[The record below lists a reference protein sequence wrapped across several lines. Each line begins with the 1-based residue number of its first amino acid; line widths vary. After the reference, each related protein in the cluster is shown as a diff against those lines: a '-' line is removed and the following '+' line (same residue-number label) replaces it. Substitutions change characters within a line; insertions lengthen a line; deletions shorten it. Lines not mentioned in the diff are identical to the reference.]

1 MAEIKEW
8 LDIVDENGE
17 PIGET
22 VERSIAHREGIR
34 HRTAHVWLARIRDG
48 KVQVLLQKRSQE
60 KDSHPGC
67 YDMSSGG
74 HIPAGVDYVPSAIRE
89 LEEELGVKAGAEELL
104 YCGTRRFYWEDEF
117 HGKPF
122 VDNQVSRVY
131 LLWKDPERF
140 SLQETEVDQVCWMD
154 FEACR
159 KAVEENRIKHCI
171 ALEELQMLEA
181 QLSAGVPPAA
191 ESCAS

>member
-17 PIGET
+17 PTGGI

-48 KVQVLLQKRSQE
+48 KVQVLLQKRSLE

-67 YDMSSGG
+67 FDMSSGG
-74 HIPAGVDYVPSAIRE
+74 HIPAGVDYVPSAIRA
-89 LEEELGVKAGAEELL
+89 LEEELGVKTGGEELL
-104 YCGTRRFYWEDEF
+104 YCGTRRFYWKDRF
-117 HGKPF
+117 HGRPF

-131 LLWKDPERF
+131 LLWKDPECF

-154 FEACR
+154 FEACKR
-159 KAVEENRIKHCI
+159 AVEENTIKHCI
-171 ALEELQMLEA
+171 ALEELQMIEP
-181 QLSAGVPPAA
+181 QLSARVFPVA
-191 ESCAS
+191 ESCDS

>member
-17 PIGET
+17 PTGGI
-22 VERSIAHREGIR
+22 VERSIAHRKGIR

-48 KVQVLLQKRSQE
+48 KVQVLLQKRSLE

-67 YDMSSGG
+67 FDMSSGG

-89 LEEELGVKAGAEELL
+89 LEEELGVKTGGEELL

-131 LLWKDPERF
+131 LLWKDP
-140 SLQETEVDQVCWMD
+140 
-154 FEACR
+154 
-159 KAVEENRIKHCI
+159 
-171 ALEELQMLEA
+171 
-181 QLSAGVPPAA
+181 
-191 ESCAS
+191 

>member
-8 LDIVDENGE
+8 LDIVDENRE
-17 PIGET
+17 PTGGI

-48 KVQVLLQKRSQE
+48 KVQVLLQKRSLE

-67 YDMSSGG
+67 FDMSSGG

-89 LEEELGVKAGAEELL
+89 LEEELGVKTGGEELL
-104 YCGTRRFYWEDEF
+104 YCGTRRFYRKDWF
-117 HGKPF
+117 HGRPF

-131 LLWKDPERF
+131 LLWKDPECF

-154 FEACR
+154 FEACKR
-159 KAVEENRIKHCI
+159 AVEENTIKHCI
-171 ALEELQMLEA
+171 ALEELQMIEP
-181 QLSAGVPPAA
+181 QLSARVFPVA
-191 ESCAS
+191 ESCDS